1 MKNLIEPQPKYLAL
15 SLPLNPFS
23 LGHSGVGLLAALL
36 IAGCAGV
43 AASGFDKSNTVGRD
57 VDEVIREIESRGFK
71 CGEKYRDKTV
81 FDHQFYGAVN
91 CAVKE
96 TTPLC
101 PDSFHFFMSYD
112 LQTKLITSFS
122 KDKRTN
128 CF

>member
-57 VDEVIREIESRGFK
+57 VDEVIAEMKAKGLNCTAKFEAKQAVTNKSIGSTVCYSK
-71 CGEKYRDKTV
+71 EKSP
-81 FDHQFYGAVN
+81 F
-91 CAVKE
+91 
-96 TTPLC
+96 C
-101 PDSFHFFMSYD
+101 PDIYTVSMGFD
-112 LQTKLITSFS
+112 LSTNTVTSFG